1 MPAASRGDLWHG
13 PVTACINSPGIRPR
27 DGGPVTN
34 TKQRNTPE
42 PNRHLT
48 TVTDA
53 YVASVNAAIANGQ
66 DDLAR
71 ELASEYET
79 EYLAGPPR
87 TEHHTAAGPTRP

>member
-1 MPAASRGDLWHG
+1 M
-13 PVTACINSPGIRPR
+13 N
-27 DGGPVTN
+27 N
-34 TKQRNTPE
+34 TTQRNTPE

-79 EYLAGPPR
+79 EYLASEDETEDLTNESETEYLGDGPGTGYR
-87 TEHHTAAGPTRP
+87 TAA

>member
-1 MPAASRGDLWHG
+1 MQ
-13 PVTACINSPGIRPR
+13 R
-27 DGGPVTN
+27 D
-34 TKQRNTPE
+34 TPE

-53 YVASVNAAIANGQ
+53 YVAAVNAAIANGQ

-79 EYLAGPPR
+79 EYLAAETTTGYR
-87 TEHHTAAGPTRP
+87 TAA